1 MLDLISKYLQD
12 TSVLR
17 RLLFAIVYIPQDLPN
32 YWGVALEFAV
42 NRKDGKL
49 HLTSEQVQMLVEN
62 LHELDAEAF
71 ATDRR

>member
-1 MLDLISKYLQD
+1 MKYLQD

-17 RLLFAIVYIPQDLPN
+17 RLLFAIVYIPQILPN

-42 NRKDGKL
+42 NREDGKL

-71 ATDRR
+71 ATDRS

>member
-1 MLDLISKYLQD
+1 MLGLISKYLQD

-49 HLTSEQVQMLVEN
+49 HLQMLVEN

-71 ATDRR
+71 ATDRS

>member
-1 MLDLISKYLQD
+1 MLGLISKYLQD

-42 NRKDGKL
+42 NRKDGKP
-49 HLTSEQVQMLVEN
+49 HLQMLVEN

-71 ATDRR
+71 ATDRS